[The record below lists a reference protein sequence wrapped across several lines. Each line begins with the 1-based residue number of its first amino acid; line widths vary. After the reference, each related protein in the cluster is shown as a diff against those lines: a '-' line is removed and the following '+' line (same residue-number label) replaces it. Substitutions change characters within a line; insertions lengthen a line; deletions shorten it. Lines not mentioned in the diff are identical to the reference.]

1 MHGTAMRARRC
12 SSARVPPPTSAPP
25 STPPSPRPPPPGPR
39 RRDRDCAPASRRRR
53 RRAAAAARPRARCVA
68 AAAGGGVAAA
78 AGAARRAGGGAA
90 RRAAAADEREERE
103 ALGLR
108 LLATRGVHI
117 HGLSHDAIMTMA
129 RALADEELAPAADDE
144 PLPTLPPPPTEGRR
158 RLGAL
163 AAPRRRRRR
172 PTRWSGRGVPD
183 LPRGARD
190 DGDEAV
196 RHRACPPCLEQWV
209 SLRSSYAT
217 TLYSG
222 SHEAT
227 CPICRTTVVARRSVD
242 AADNIPAAAAAAP
255 GAFEALA
262 PPPRV
267 EVPSDPL
274 LCPITKRVLDDPV
287 ICGGDGQTYERA
299 AIEEWLATHGTSPI
313 SAKRSTRRSSSR
325 TTRSATTSSRSPSPR
340 SARSRAPPPRAPRRA
355 ADGGGGRGGGGRAAP
370 VGAAGA
376 GAGERCLVMARESDR

>member
-1 MHGTAMRARRC
+1 M
-12 SSARVPPPTSAPP
+12 SV
-25 STPPSPRPPPPGPR
+25 
-39 RRDRDCAPASRRRR
+39 
-53 RRAAAAARPRARCVA
+53 
-68 AAAGGGVAAA
+68 
-78 AGAARRAGGGAA
+78 
-90 RRAAAADEREERE
+90 EERE

-163 AAPRRRRRR
+163 AALAAP
-172 PTRWSGRGVPD
+172 PAAADEMERGEECPIC
-183 LPRGARD
+183 LEARATMEMKPC
-190 DGDEAV
+190 G
-196 RHRACPPCLEQWV
+196 HRACPPCLEQWV

-313 SAKRSTRRSSSR
+313 SGEALHAPLLIQNNALRNHILTLSVAEKREIE
-325 TTRSATTSSRSPSPR
+325 SA
-340 SARSRAPPPRAPRRA
+340 AAARA
-355 ADGGGGRGGGGRAAP
+355 AAAADGGGRGGGGGGR
-370 VGAAGA
+370 GGA
-376 GAGERCLVMARESDR
+376 GGRGGRGRG